1 MDRDDF
7 LALLTDRAGGW
18 GRTRSLFQA
27 AANVKEASTTRASG
41 GGRVHLTERARRRTS
56 VIGLGAFE
64 PLAAAQKSRKAVEDA
79 ETRAEMLT
87 SKLARHRNEA
97 NALSEEL
104 EALKDTYEMER
115 RRSLPLALC
124 TSDELPKLVRVTSVP
139 GL

>member
-1 MDRDDF
+1 M
-7 LALLTDRAGGW
+7 
-18 GRTRSLFQA
+18 
-27 AANVKEASTTRASG
+27 
-41 GGRVHLTERARRRTS
+41 
-56 VIGLGAFE
+56 IGLGAFE